1 MKNEQWEQI
10 RACCRDE
17 ESFRQLQ
24 NILQENNWQNNLND
38 YSIDQLLLVATENA
52 VKQVKQ
58 VDDYTTLS
66 HVISRI
72 RQSLCLEDIFATT
85 VKEIRQLLQAD
96 RVAIFKFF
104 PEKNYAKGEFIAE
117 SVLPEY
123 RSVLRDQV
131 EDHCFGKNFV
141 EKYQHGRYS
150 TIPDIHNSTMSDCH
164 IQILAKF
171 QVQANLV
178 VPLLCG
184 EQIWGLLCIHQCGSP
199 HHWSER
205 EIEFVQLIGENF
217 SVAAQQAEALYQ
229 TNQELQKR
237 KALAAVIARVRESI
251 DLDNIFV
258 TTAKEVLQLM
268 GADRVAVFEFQPD
281 TNYSQG
287 KFIAESV
294 LPGFSSLLSLRVTD
308 HCFGDNFAPAYALG
322 RANVIE
328 DIEQTQLTDCH
339 VNILRKLGVKAHLVF
354 PLLKGENLWGLLCI
368 HQCTNSR
375 HWTEADREFV
385 TQIAKHLGVALI
397 HWDNIEQMRQQ
408 TKQLVMADQQK
419 KLLEQQ
425 KLVYTIVDKIRR
437 SLDID
442 HIFKTT
448 TDEVRSLLKADR
460 VGVYKFFEDW
470 SGNFVAESVASGWR
484 PLVGE
489 IPNIEDTHLKETKG
503 GRYQQ
508 QESLAVSNVYKAG
521 HQDCHIALLEEF
533 QAKAYMIVP
542 IFQGE
547 VLWGLLGAY
556 QNSDFRIW
564 QPDEI
569 TLLEQIGN
577 QFGVALQ
584 QAELLAQTKELAAQ
598 LADDL
603 QEAQIQ
609 LVQSEKMSSLGQL
622 VAGIAHEINN
632 PVNFI
637 YGNLMHV
644 SEYNNDLLDLI
655 NLYQEEYPN
664 PNPTIQDKIE
674 DIDLEF
680 LLEDLPAMINS
691 MQVGAERIRKLVLSL
706 RNFSRLDEAEK
717 KPVDIHEGIEST
729 LLILQY
735 RLKARPD
742 QAAIEIVRE
751 YGELPLVECYPAQL
765 NQVFMNI
772 ISNAIDALE
781 TDTATSVITISTGV
795 FSLPNHQEPWAMIK
809 ISDNGPGIPDKV
821 RSQIFDPFFTT
832 KPVGK
837 GTGLGLSISYK
848 IVVEKHGGKIDCISQ
863 PGKGTQFIIK
873 IPVHQ

>member
-1 MKNEQWEQI
+1 MNKQQWEQI

-24 NILQENNWQNNLND
+24 NILQENNWQKNLND
-38 YSIDQLLLVATENA
+38 YNNCSIAQSPLVAPENP
-52 VKQVKQ
+52 VKQ

-85 VKEIRQLLQAD
+85 VKEIRQLLEAD

-104 PEKNYAKGEFIAE
+104 PDKNYAHGEFIAE
-117 SVLPEY
+117 SVVPEY
-123 RSVLRDQV
+123 RPVLRDQV
-131 EDHCFGKNFV
+131 EDHCFGENFV

-150 TIPDIHNSTMSDCH
+150 TIPDIYHSTMSDCH

-184 EQIWGLLCIHQCGSP
+184 EKIWGLLCIHQCGSP
-199 HHWSER
+199 RYWSER
-205 EIEFVQLIGENF
+205 EIDFVKLIGDNF
-217 SVAAQQAEALYQ
+217 SIAVQQSESLSQ

-237 KALAAVIARVRESI
+237 KALAGVIARVRESI
-251 DLDNIFV
+251 DLDNIFI

-268 GADRVAVFEFQPD
+268 GADRVAIFQFQPG

-287 KFIAESV
+287 EFIAESV
-294 LPGFSSLLSLRVTD
+294 LPGFSSLLSVRVTD
-308 HCFGDNFAPAYALG
+308 RCFGDDFAPAYALG
-322 RANVIE
+322 RANVLE
-328 DIEQTQLTDCH
+328 DIEHSELSECH
-339 VNILRKLGVKAHLVF
+339 LNILRKLGVKAHLVF
-354 PLLKGENLWGLLCI
+354 PLLKGESLWGLLCI
-368 HQCTNSR
+368 HQCTNPR

-408 TKQLVMADQQK
+408 TKQLVMADQQQ

-460 VGVYKFFEDW
+460 VGVYQFFADW

-484 PLVGE
+484 PLVGVL
-489 IPNIEDTHLKETKG
+489 PNIEDTYLQETKG
-503 GRYQQ
+503 GRYRQ
-508 QESLAVSNVYKAG
+508 QESFAVSNVYEAG
-521 HQDCHIALLEEF
+521 HQDCHVALLEEF
-533 QAKAYMIVP
+533 QAKAYVIVP

-547 VLWGLLGAY
+547 NLWGLLGAY
-556 QNSDFRIW
+556 QNAYFRVW
-564 QPDEI
+564 QTDEI

-584 QAELLAQTKELAAQ
+584 QAELLAKTQELADQ
-598 LADDL
+598 LAEDL

-655 NLYQEEYPN
+655 NLYQEEYPH

-751 YGELPLVECYPAQL
+751 YGDLPLVECYPAQL

-781 TDTATSVITISTGV
+781 TTTDISIITISTDLL
-795 FSLPNHQEPWAMIK
+795 SMTNSQPPWAMIK
-809 ISDNGPGIPDKV
+809 ISDNGPGIPDRV

-863 PGKGTQFIIK
+863 AGKGTKFIIK

>member
-1 MKNEQWEQI
+1 MNTEQWEQI
-10 RACCRDE
+10 RTCCRDE
-17 ESFRQLQ
+17 QSFRQLQ
-24 NILQENNWQNNLND
+24 AILDQNSWQNNLTDGSVSQNL
-38 YSIDQLLLVATENA
+38 IAEVNA
-52 VKQVKQ
+52 IEKP
-58 VDDYTTLS
+58 VDDYATLS

-72 RQSLCLEDIFATT
+72 RDSLCLDRIFETT
-85 VKEIRQLLQAD
+85 VKEIRQLLRAD

-104 PEKNYAKGEFIAE
+104 PEKNYTQGEFIAE

-123 RSVLRDQV
+123 KPVLRDQV
-131 EDHCFGKNFV
+131 EDHCFGENFV

-150 TIPDIHNSTMSDCH
+150 SIPDIYNSTMSDCH

-184 EQIWGLLCIHQCGSP
+184 EKIWGLLCIHQCGSP
-199 HHWSER
+199 RHWSER
-205 EIEFVQLIGENF
+205 EIEFVKLIGDNF
-217 SVAAQQAEALYQ
+217 SIAVQQAESLSQ

-237 KALAAVIARVRESI
+237 KALAGVIARVRESI

-268 GADRVAVFEFQPD
+268 GADRVAVFQFQPN

-287 KFIAESV
+287 EFIAESV
-294 LPGFSSLLSLRVTD
+294 LPGFSSLLSVRVTD
-308 HCFGDNFAPAYALG
+308 RCFGDDFAPAYALG
-322 RANVIE
+322 RANVVE
-328 DIEQTQLTDCH
+328 DIEQTEMSDCH

-354 PLLKGENLWGLLCI
+354 PLLKGESLWGLLCI
-368 HQCTNSR
+368 HQCTSSR
-375 HWTEADREFV
+375 HWTEADQEFV

-408 TKQLVMADQQK
+408 TKQLVMADQEQ

-460 VGVYKFFEDW
+460 VGVYQFFADW

-484 PLVGE
+484 PLVGVL
-489 IPNIEDTHLKETKG
+489 PNIEDTHLQETEG
-503 GRYQQ
+503 GRYRQ
-508 QESLAVSNVYKAG
+508 QESFAVSNIYEAG
-521 HQDCHIALLEEF
+521 HQDCHVALLEEF
-533 QAKAYMIVP
+533 QAKAYVIVP

-547 VLWGLLGAY
+547 NLWGLLGAY
-556 QNSDFRIW
+556 QNADFRVW

-598 LADDL
+598 LAEDL

-655 NLYQEEYPN
+655 NLYQEEYPT

-751 YGELPLVECYPAQL
+751 YGDLPLVECYPAQL

-781 TDTATSVITISTGV
+781 SDTANSLITISTSI
-795 FSLPNHQEPWAMIK
+795 FSLANHQEPWAMIK
-809 ISDNGPGIPDKV
+809 ISDNGPGIPDQV
-821 RSQIFDPFFTT
+821 RSHIFDPFFTT

-863 PGKGTQFIIK
+863 PGQGTQFLIK
-873 IPVHQ
+873 IPVRQ